1 MVESRQGEAGDQDS
15 RLSDVSTVRARVDPA
30 EYLRRIPGSAVVV
43 LVIVALLVCLLL
55 TSQTYR
61 DTFDYLWV
69 GVRMTIRISV
79 LGYGLALVVG
89 LIAGLGRVSKNR
101 SFRSVSTL
109 YVEIGRGVPLLVQ
122 MLYVG
127 FVIAP
132 VVVRWMGI
140 GRIDEPTR
148 AIVGLAFCSGAF
160 LAEVFRAGI
169 ESIGRGQTQAARSL
183 GMTYVQALWYVI
195 LPQAVRNMLPA
206 LANEF
211 ISTLKASS
219 LASPLAVKE
228 LTHQAR
234 LLSGRTFAT
243 FTTWNV
249 AALIYLV
256 MTVSLSIGAQA
267 LERRR
272 KKYGS

>member
-1 MVESRQGEAGDQDS
+1 MMPRQKEPRDRDS
-15 RLSDVSTVRARVDPA
+15 LPSDISTVTARIDPIS
-30 EYLRRIPGSAVVV
+30 YLQRVPGPVIILV
-43 LVIVALLVCLLL
+43 LIGLLIGYSVF

-61 DTFDYLWV
+61 ETFDYLWQ
-69 GVRMTIRISV
+69 GVLMTIHISV
-79 LGYGLALVVG
+79 WGFAIALVVG
-89 LIAGLGRVSKNR
+89 LITGLGRMSKNLI
-101 SFRSVSTL
+101 FRSVSTL
-109 YVEIGRGVPLLVQ
+109 YVEIGRGVPMLVQ
-122 MLYVG
+122 ILYVG
-127 FVIAP
+127 FVITPA
-132 VVVRWMGI
+132 VVRWLGI
-140 GRIDEPTR
+140 GRIDESTR
-148 AIVGLAFCSGAF
+148 AIVGLAFSSGAF

-183 GMTYVQALWYVI
+183 GMTFFQTMRYVI

-211 ISTLKASS
+211 IATLKSSS

-234 LLSGRTFAT
+234 LRAGRTFAI
-243 FTTWNV
+243 FTTWNM

-272 KKYGS
+272 KKYG

>member
-1 MVESRQGEAGDQDS
+1 MMSSRGKHGDQNDI
-15 RLSDVSTVRARVDPA
+15 LSSTPTVRLRIVDPIS
-30 EYLRRIPGSAVVV
+30 YLRRIPGP
-43 LVIVALLVCLLL
+43 VIILALIGQLIGYSVL

-61 DTFDYLWV
+61 DTFDYLWQ
-69 GVRMTIRISV
+69 GVLMTIHISIW
-79 LGYGLALVVG
+79 GYAIALVVG
-89 LIAGLGRVSKNR
+89 LIAGLGRVSKNQI
-101 SFRSVSTL
+101 FRSVSTL

-127 FVIAP
+127 FVIVPA
-132 VVVRWMGI
+132 VTRWMGI

-148 AIVGLAFCSGAF
+148 AIVGLAFSSGAF

-183 GMTYVQALWYVI
+183 GMTFFQAMRYII

-234 LLSGRTFAT
+234 LRAGRTFAI
-243 FTTWNV
+243 FTTWNM

-256 MTVSLSIGAQA
+256 MTVSLSIGARA

-272 KKYGS
+272 EKHG

>member
-1 MVESRQGEAGDQDS
+1 MMMPRQKEPRDRDS
-15 RLSDVSTVRARVDPA
+15 LPSDISTVTARIDPIS
-30 EYLRRIPGSAVVV
+30 YLQRVPGPVIILV
-43 LVIVALLVCLLL
+43 LIGLLIGYSVF

-61 DTFDYLWV
+61 EAFDYLWQ
-69 GVRMTIRISV
+69 GVLMTIHISV
-79 LGYGLALVVG
+79 WGYAIALVVG
-89 LIAGLGRVSKNR
+89 LITGLGRMSKNPI
-101 SFRSVSTL
+101 FRSVSTL
-109 YVEIGRGVPLLVQ
+109 YVEIGRGVPMLVQ
-122 MLYVG
+122 ILYVG
-127 FVIAP
+127 FVITPA
-132 VVVRWMGI
+132 VVRWLGI
-140 GRIDEPTR
+140 GRIDEATR
-148 AIVGLAFCSGAF
+148 AIVGLAFSSGAF

-169 ESIGRGQTQAARSL
+169 ESICRGQTQAARSL
-183 GMTYVQALWYVI
+183 GMTFFQTMRYVI

-211 ISTLKASS
+211 IATLKSSS

-234 LLSGRTFAT
+234 LRAGRTFAI
-243 FTTWNV
+243 FTTWNM

-272 KKYGS
+272 KKYG